1 MQSLILKESDNSP
14 KVVLAPE
21 KNCFEFTG
29 SSHPENPAKFYN
41 PILEWID
48 EYAKTPNELTEVSFK
63 LDYFNS
69 STAKYLLNIFWGFE
83 KIMKSFPEKKVVF
96 IWYYKE
102 EDLDAYASGERYAQ
116 LTTAEFRLLTF

>member
-1 MQSLILKESDNSP
+1 MQSLIVKESDNSP
-14 KVVLAPE
+14 KVILDPE
-21 KNCFEFTG
+21 KKIFEFSG

-48 EYAKTPNELTEVSFK
+48 GYALAPIELTEVSFK

-69 STAKYLLNIFWGFE
+69 STAKYLLNILWGFE
-83 KIMKSFPEKKVVF
+83 KIMKANPENKVVF
-96 IWYYKE
+96 IWYYNE

-116 LTTAEFRLLTF
+116 LTTAEFRLVTF